1 MDTKLT
7 LNINKKTVEKAKK
20 YANLNNRSLS
30 DIVEN
35 YLNSIVEENT
45 NKKDIKI
52 SPFIKSLTSGKL
64 VNHNIDYKKEYVDY
78 ISKKY
83 DR

>member
-35 YLNSIVEENT
+35 YLNSI
-45 NKKDIKI
+45 I
-52 SPFIKSLTSGKL
+52 SEQIKSLYLMFGL
-64 VNHNIDYKKEYVDY
+64 IPILIE
-78 ISKKY
+78 IL
-83 DR
+83 

>member
-20 YANLNNRSLS
+20 YATLNNRSLS

-35 YLNSIVEENT
+35 YLNSIISEDKKYNDIEISPIIKSLLIGKKV
-45 NKKDIKI
+45 KKDI
-52 SPFIKSLTSGKL
+52 
-64 VNHNIDYKKEYVDY
+64 DYKNEYIDY
-78 ISKKY
+78 ISEKY
-83 DR
+83 K

>member
-35 YLNSIVEENT
+35 YLNSIISED
-45 NKKDIKI
+45 KKYNDIEI
-52 SPFIKSLTSGKL
+52 SPILKSLLIGKK
-64 VNHNIDYKKEYVDY
+64 VTKDIDYKNEYIDY
-78 ISKKY
+78 ISEKY
-83 DR
+83 K